1 MGLRQSRA
9 RGDAIAAAVSHAV
22 PGTDEWGRAMI
33 AKCAYEVNISR
44 YAAAVRT
51 SRQLREWVE
60 RGAVDPRF
68 ECGALTHEGTALFT
82 SFQDLAEAERLLR
95 RAVTFAPAADTDVR
109 VARWLATA
117 FHYLGR
123 IAEARGRDV
132 DCLHHYLRGQEYQQ
146 LCPEEIEANAFLQ
159 LRLSEP
165 LANAHLFE
173 LAYDHLRRAEKLAT
187 TGANRGSAAVQ
198 VELGHATLTAKQ
210 GGLAE
215 AERQGLASLRHCR
228 TIRFRRGELLCL
240 GFLFTIRFKRRHYV
254 RAAWTLVRIMPTL
267 LTGELRHNSL
277 FKLRSGIPV
286 LFRLAFRRLSGADES
301 GGGGPDAT
309 ALTGCPC
316 PAHSVSR

>member
-22 PGTDEWGRAMI
+22 PGTDEWGTAMI

-210 GGLAE
+210 VVSPRPNARG
-215 AERQGLASLRHCR
+215 S
-228 TIRFRRGELLCL
+228 RRCGTA
-240 GFLFTIRFKRRHYV
+240 G
-254 RAAWTLVRIMPTL
+254 
-267 LTGELRHNSL
+267 
-277 FKLRSGIPV
+277 RSGSAGANCSAWASCSRSGSSADTTYAPPG
-286 LFRLAFRRLSGADES
+286 RWCGSCRRCSPASYGTTASSSSARASRCSSGWPSD
-301 GGGGPDAT
+301 
-309 ALTGCPC
+309 GCPG
-316 PAHSVSR
+316 PTSQVAGGRRPPS